1 MTSFNRNVITTA
13 DAKRFRDATTAAELP
28 KTFEATPPAGVTDT
42 DLVNIPTS
50 DDYLTKLLKYVPL
63 EVLGAYLFIA
73 GVIESNVDGAGDQAW
88 WLGGLL
94 VGILVITIP
103 YDIRVL
109 NMVRPVQIVMSM
121 IGLAV
126 YVFAVGGWFAT
137 TTWYEPW
144 HATLVLP
151 LFGLSV
157 AIIRLK
163 PLPTVSQ

>member
-1 MTSFNRNVITTA
+1 MTSFNRNVITNA
-13 DAKRFRDATTAAELP
+13 DADSFRSATTANEMP
-28 KTFEATPPAGVTDT
+28 RTFEAMPPAGATGAALVT
-42 DLVNIPTS
+42 VPTS

-73 GVIESNVDGAGDQAW
+73 GVIESNVDDAGDQAW

-94 VGILVITIP
+94 VGILAITVP

-109 NMVRPVQIVMSM
+109 NMVRPMQIAMSM
-121 IGLAV
+121 VGLAV
-126 YVFAVGGWFAT
+126 YVFAIGGWFAT

-144 HATLVLP
+144 YATLALP
-151 LFGLSV
+151 LFGLLV

-163 PLPTVSQ
+163 PLPTAN